1 MLDLFFVSLHI
12 PAGLVALTA
21 GIVAMLSRKGAWW
34 HRKAGVTYL
43 SAIGIIATTAAGLVS
58 TRGPQF
64 NHLLVLAVLALTLAF
79 GGYFMR
85 KANQG
90 IHIAGMGLSY
100 VVIVTAFYVDNGP
113 KLPFW
118 NQFPAIVFYVGP
130 LAIGLPIIIRAMW
143 RRGFRCIT

>member
-1 MLDLFFVSLHI
+1 VLDLLFVSLHI

-21 GIVAMLSRKGAWW
+21 GIVAMVSRKGEWW
-34 HRKAGVTYL
+34 HRRAGVTYL
-43 SAIGIIATTAAGLVS
+43 IAISIIATTAAGLVA

-64 NHLLVLAVLALTLAF
+64 THLLLLAAIAVTLSF

-85 KANQG
+85 RSNQG
-90 IHIAGMGLSY
+90 FHIAGMGLSY
-100 VVIVTAFYVDNGP
+100 VVMVTAFYVDNGP

-118 NQFPAIVFYVGP
+118 NQFPDLVFWFGP

-143 RRGFRCIT
+143 RRGYRCIA